1 MGAARILIICVAF
14 VAAIGLALV
23 VRGMMVGKPVKA
35 LPMASAQ
42 ASVPAVPMVRIL
54 VAKRDLGVG
63 TRLAP
68 DDMTW
73 QSVPKDGVN
82 PNFITDGGPAAFKPT
97 TEPAKAAAVG
107 AQVVKDAVNG
117 QPASMTSLVGA
128 VVHDQ
133 ISAGEPIL
141 EKKLIRLGE
150 GGYLAAV
157 LTPGMRAVALS
168 LTAENGAGG
177 FILPGDHVDV
187 IQVHEQDGAMPGMK
201 PVTVSRIVVS
211 NVRVLAIDQKT
222 KPDKDAQ
229 AIVGA
234 AATVEVKEDAAQALI
249 EAGATGKL
257 QLALRSYAD
266 AGAPSGRVLA
276 RAAPPPPSVK
286 LYENGKI
293 TDVMVNP

>member
-1 MGAARILIICVAF
+1 MGAARIMIICVAF
-14 VAAIGLALV
+14 VAPIGLALV

-35 LPMASAQ
+35 LPMATAQ
-42 ASVPAVPMVRIL
+42 ASVPSVPMVRIL

-63 TRLAP
+63 TRLGP

-82 PNFITDGGPAAFKPT
+82 PNFITDGGPAVVKPT
-97 TEPAKAAAVG
+97 TESAKAAAVG

-168 LTAENGAGG
+168 LTTENGAGG

-187 IQVHEQDGAMPGMK
+187 IQVREQESATPGAK
-201 PVTVSRIVVS
+201 SITVSRVS
-211 NVRVLAIDQKT
+211 KLVPCLA
-222 KPDKDAQ
+222 
-229 AIVGA
+229 
-234 AATVEVKEDAAQALI
+234 
-249 EAGATGKL
+249 
-257 QLALRSYAD
+257 
-266 AGAPSGRVLA
+266 
-276 RAAPPPPSVK
+276 
-286 LYENGKI
+286 
-293 TDVMVNP
+293 

>member
-1 MGAARILIICVAF
+1 
-14 VAAIGLALV
+14 
-23 VRGMMVGKPVKA
+23 
-35 LPMASAQ
+35 
-42 ASVPAVPMVRIL
+42 
-54 VAKRDLGVG
+54 
-63 TRLAP
+63 
-68 DDMTW
+68 
-73 QSVPKDGVN
+73 
-82 PNFITDGGPAAFKPT
+82 
-97 TEPAKAAAVG
+97 
-107 AQVVKDAVNG
+107 VVKDAVNG
-117 QPASMTSLVGA
+117 QPAAMASLMGA

-133 ISAGEPIL
+133 ISSGEPIL

-157 LTPGMRAVALS
+157 LTPGMRAIAVSLS
-168 LTAENGAGG
+168 AENGAGG

-187 IQVHEQDGAMPGMK
+187 IQVHEQDSSMPGMK
-201 PVTVSRIVVS
+201 PVTISRIVVA

-222 KPDKDAQ
+222 KPEKDAQ

-234 AATVEVKEDAAQALI
+234 AATLEVKEDAAQALI